1 MFFVWKV
8 LPHFHIARPMLLYW
22 TTVVGAILFGIAAA
36 KAIEIPALHLRDRLF
51 PPVAKELAESGLAKV
66 S

>member
-1 MFFVWKV
+1 
-8 LPHFHIARPMLLYW
+8 MLLYW

-36 KAIEIPALHLRDRLF
+36 KAIEIPALHVRDRLF